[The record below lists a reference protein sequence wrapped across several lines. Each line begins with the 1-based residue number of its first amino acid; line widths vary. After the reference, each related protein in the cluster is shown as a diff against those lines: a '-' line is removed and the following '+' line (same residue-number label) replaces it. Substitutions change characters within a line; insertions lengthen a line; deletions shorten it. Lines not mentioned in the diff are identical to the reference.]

1 MDGDRN
7 AAGLGLGCRWERV
20 RCSRLGSGC
29 GQFGVRMQLGW
40 DQNGTRSDGDSD
52 ADGSGIEHGWVRD
65 GMRTRADGDGDAAGA
80 RSGRSRLLRVRAA
93 WGEDAAGMGPRW
105 AGVGPG
111 EGEGGSRC
119 GDVPTCAPGTNA
131 TRTLVQSK
139 VPRTEPPA
147 PRCRTPRA
155 ASRTT
160 SPTGRDGM
168 ARDPQH
174 GRVGAPHS
182 APPPTWQHGEG
193 REAAARRAHGGGLC
207 PQSPARTPPRPAEL
221 RTALPGGGGAGGG
234 AAAEPVWGTRV
245 RWGYGSPHPIRGAR
259 CSVRCCGFL
268 SPIGMYGAG
277 GNPMSPMWDGCW
289 GCAVPPPL
297 PTRPPGYIALDGV
310 DCRFLSP
317 IRLYGVGGC
326 SSSLPM
332 RLYGAGG
339 RYTAP

>member
-1 MDGDRN
+1 MQLGWGTDGFWMGAGWIQDRTRTWADGDWDAAGPGCMQMVGVRMQLGCTGIEHGWGWGDIRTQVDGDRN

-40 DQNGTRSDGDSD
+40 DENGTRSDGDSD
-52 ADGSGIEHGWVRD
+52 ADGSGMEHGWVRD

-105 AGVGPG
+105 AGVGS
-111 EGEGGSRC
+111 GGGGRGAAMS
-119 GDVPTCAPGTNA
+119 
-131 TRTLVQSK
+131 
-139 VPRTEPPA
+139 PPA
-147 PRCRTPRA
+147 LRARTPRGRWYRAKCPARSRPPRGA
-155 ASRTT
+155 ALPAPPPEPPPLRDG
-160 SPTGRDGM
+160 TGRDGM

-259 CSVRCCGFL
+259 CLVRCCR
-268 SPIGMYGAG
+268 SHRDV
-277 GNPMSPMWDGCW
+277 WCW
-289 GCAVPPPL
+289 GGTP
-297 PTRPPGYIALDGV
+297 
-310 DCRFLSP
+310 
-317 IRLYGVGGC
+317 
-326 SSSLPM
+326 
-332 RLYGAGG
+332 
-339 RYTAP
+339 

>member
-1 MDGDRN
+1 MQLGWGTDGFWMGAGWIQDGTRTWADGDWDAAGPGCMQMVGVRMQLGCTGIEHGWGWGDIRTQVDGDRN

-40 DQNGTRSDGDSD
+40 DENGTRSDGDSD
-52 ADGSGIEHGWVRD
+52 ADGSGMEHGWVRD

-160 SPTGRDGM
+160 SPTGRDGTGWHGTPSTAGSVPPIAHPPLPGSTGRAERPPRAALM
-168 ARDPQH
+168 AEDFAR
-174 GRVGAPHS
+174 R
-182 APPPTWQHGEG
+182 APPGPPRGPRSSARHCRGGAGRGEG
-193 REAAARRAHGGGLC
+193 RLLSPCGVRGSGGG
-207 PQSPARTPPRPAEL
+207 
-221 RTALPGGGGAGGG
+221 
-234 AAAEPVWGTRV
+234 
-245 RWGYGSPHPIRGAR
+245 
-259 CSVRCCGFL
+259 
-268 SPIGMYGAG
+268 
-277 GNPMSPMWDGCW
+277 
-289 GCAVPPPL
+289 
-297 PTRPPGYIALDGV
+297 
-310 DCRFLSP
+310 
-317 IRLYGVGGC
+317 
-326 SSSLPM
+326 
-332 RLYGAGG
+332 
-339 RYTAP
+339 TAPLTP